1 MHIRNGSGIT
11 YVYDLFLNDLIL
23 VYREKKGWREP
34 YKFLSIEGKTIKA
47 LIKKNVIR
55 TFRLTS
61 IRLWKI
67 DNFSVEQ

>member
-1 MHIRNGSGIT
+1 
-11 YVYDLFLNDLIL
+11 